1 MGWQKGASF
10 KAEQRQM
17 KIGLSPSSLS
27 LPIFFAKIENN
38 MRGNGQ
44 KPSLFVIKT
53 LYLRHV
59 SVCITNCGTFSKTV
73 LHFMESLGTV
83 LYLYKVFVAKSKTL
97 FSVLGYTFIELH
109 LAGKQDR
116 KVARLYARFWLE
128 CLLPFV

>member
-1 MGWQKGASF
+1 
-10 KAEQRQM
+10 
-17 KIGLSPSSLS
+17 
-27 LPIFFAKIENN
+27 

-73 LHFMESLGTV
+73 LHLIESLGTV

-97 FSVLGYTFIELH
+97 AFSLFSF
-109 LAGKQDR
+109 
-116 KVARLYARFWLE
+116 KVTLSLNCILLENKTGRLLDFMQGFGWNAC
-128 CLLPFV
+128 CLLYKAYY

>member
-1 MGWQKGASF
+1 
-10 KAEQRQM
+10 
-17 KIGLSPSSLS
+17 
-27 LPIFFAKIENN
+27 

-73 LHFMESLGTV
+73 LHLIESLGTV
-83 LYLYKVFVAKSKTL
+83 LYLCTKSLSQNPKHSRFL

-109 LAGKQDR
+109 FPGKQDR